1 MYKKNF
7 QKNLPNKSQPSK
19 TLSDINHSNTLYDP
33 PSRVMKIKAKIK
45 GT

>member
-19 TLSDINHSNTLYDP
+19 TLSDINHSKSSMTHLPEYW
-33 PSRVMKIKAKIK
+33 K
-45 GT
+45 